1 MLQACLNGRRARAE
15 RPAASRTPGVAGGE
29 HSAVPLTPE
38 ELAAD
43 ARRAVAAGAA
53 ELHVHPRVPGG
64 RDTTEPGAAGATV
77 RAIRAACPG
86 VPLGLTTG
94 LWTTDGDAEL
104 RHAQVEAWE
113 DLPDYVSVNL
123 AEPGSAEL
131 CALMARRGVGVEAG
145 VWNLADAQLLLERG
159 LAPLRVLVETS
170 DGGAED
176 PVVAAA
182 EIDEMLVA
190 RGVSA
195 PQLHHG
201 AGSDAWMVLDAALA
215 RGRDVRIGLEDTTL
229 LPDGRTARDNAELV
243 AEAARRHRA

>member
-1 MLQACLNGRRARAE
+1 MLQACLNGRRPRE
-15 RPAASRTPGVAGGE
+15 DHP
-29 HSAVPLTPE
+29 AVPLTPE
-38 ELAAD
+38 ALAAD

-53 ELHVHPRVPGG
+53 ELHAHPRAPDG
-64 RDTTEPGAAGATV
+64 RDTVEPGAAAAAV

-94 LWTTDGDAEL
+94 LWTTDGDAER
-104 RHAQVEAWE
+104 RHACVVAWE
-113 DLPDYVSVNL
+113 ELPDYASVNL

-131 CALMARRGVGVEAG
+131 CALLARRGVGVEAG
-145 VWNLADAQLLLERG
+145 VWNAADARLLLERG
-159 LAPLRVLVETS
+159 LEPLRVLVETS

-176 PVVAAA
+176 PVAAAA
-182 EIDEMLVA
+182 EIDELLVA
-190 RGVSA
+190 GGVGA

-201 AGSDAWMVLDAALA
+201 AGADAWTVLDAALA

-243 AEAARRHRA
+243 AEAARRLRS

>member
-1 MLQACLNGRRARAE
+1 MLQACLNGRRPRDDH
-15 RPAASRTPGVAGGE
+15 PG
-29 HSAVPLTPE
+29 VPLTPD

-43 ARRAVAAGAA
+43 ARRAVTAGAA
-53 ELHVHPRVPGG
+53 QLHVHPRATGG
-64 RDTTEPGAAGATV
+64 RDTVEPSAAAATV

-94 LWTTDGDAEL
+94 LWTTEGDAER
-104 RHAQVEAWE
+104 RHACVEAWE
-113 DLPDYVSVNL
+113 ELPDYVSVNL

-131 CALMARRGVGVEAG
+131 CALVTRRGVGIEAG

-170 DGGAED
+170 DGGADD
-176 PVVAAA
+176 PVAAAA
-182 EIDEMLVA
+182 EIDDLLVEG
-190 RGVSA
+190 GVTA

-201 AGSDAWMVLDAALA
+201 AGADAWAVLYAALA

-229 LPDGRTARDNAELV
+229 MPDGRTARDNAELV
-243 AEAARRHRA
+243 AEAARRLRS

>member
-1 MLQACLNGRRARAE
+1 VLQACLNGRR
-15 RPAASRTPGVAGGE
+15 SRNDHP
-29 HSAVPLTPE
+29 AVPLTPE

-53 ELHVHPRVPGG
+53 ELHVHPRASGG
-64 RDTTEPGAAGATV
+64 ADTTDPGAAGATV
-77 RAIRAACPG
+77 RAIRAACPR

-104 RHAQVEAWE
+104 RHAQVAAWKH
-113 DLPDYVSVNL
+113 LPDYVSVNL
-123 AEPGSAEL
+123 AEPGSVVLCEL
-131 CALMARRGVGVEAG
+131 LAGRGVGIEAG
-145 VWNLADAQLLLERG
+145 VWNLADAHLLLERG

-176 PVVAAA
+176 PVAAAA
-182 EIDEMLVA
+182 EIDELLVGA
-190 RGVSA
+190 GLTA

-201 AGSDAWMVLDAALA
+201 AGADAWEMLDVALA

-229 LPDGRTARDNAELV
+229 MPDGSVARDNAQLV
-243 AEAARRHRA
+243 AEAARRLPS

>member
-1 MLQACLNGRRARAE
+1 MLQACLNGRRTRD
-15 RPAASRTPGVAGGE
+15 E
-29 HSAVPLTPE
+29 HPAVPLAPE

-53 ELHVHPRVPGG
+53 ELHVHPRLPGG
-64 RDTTEPGAAGATV
+64 DTTEPGAAGATV
-77 RAIRAACPG
+77 RAIRAACPRT
-86 VPLGLTTG
+86 PLGFTTG
-94 LWTTDGDAEL
+94 LWTTGGDAEL
-104 RHAQVEAWE
+104 RHAHVEGWV

-131 CALMARRGVGVEAG
+131 CELLAGRGVGIEAG
-145 VWNLADAQLLLERG
+145 VWNLADAHLLLERG

-176 PVVAAA
+176 PVAAAA
-182 EIDEMLVA
+182 EIDDLLVA
-190 RGVSA
+190 GGLTA

-201 AGSDAWMVLDAALA
+201 AGGDAWEMLDAALA

-229 LPDGRTARDNAELV
+229 MPDGSTARDNAQLV
-243 AEAARRHRA
+243 AEAARRLR

>member
-1 MLQACLNGRRARAE
+1 MLQACLNGRRL
-15 RPAASRTPGVAGGE
+15 PDDHP
-29 HSAVPLTPE
+29 AVPLTPE

-86 VPLGLTTG
+86 TPLGLTTG
-94 LWTTDGDAEL
+94 LWTTDGDDEL
-104 RHAQVEAWE
+104 RHANVEAWD

-123 AEPGSAEL
+123 AEPDSAEL
-131 CALMARRGVGVEAG
+131 CELLAGRGVGVEAG
-145 VWNLADAQLLLERG
+145 VWNLADAHLLLERG

-170 DGGAED
+170 DGGADD
-176 PVVAAA
+176 PVAAAA
-182 EIDEMLVA
+182 EIDELLVA
-190 RGVSA
+190 GGLTA

-201 AGSDAWMVLDAALA
+201 AGADAWEMLDAALA
-215 RGRDVRIGLEDTTL
+215 RGRDVRVGLEDTTL
-229 LPDGRTARDNAELV
+229 MPDGSTARDNAELV
-243 AEAARRHRA
+243 AEAARRLRS

>member
-1 MLQACLNGRRARAE
+1 MLQACLNGQ
-15 RPAASRTPGVAGGE
+15 RPRSE
-29 HSAVPLTPE
+29 HPAVPLTPD

-53 ELHVHPRVPGG
+53 QLHVHPRADGG
-64 RDTTEPGAAGATV
+64 RDTVEPGAAGAAV

-104 RHAQVEAWE
+104 RHARVEAWE
-113 DLPDYVSVNL
+113 ELPDYASVNL
-123 AEPGSAEL
+123 FEPGSAEL
-131 CALMARRGVGVEAG
+131 CALLTARGVGIEAG
-145 VWNLADAQLLLERG
+145 VWNAGDARLLLERG
-159 LAPLRVLVETS
+159 LAPLRVLVEPS

-176 PVVAAA
+176 PVAAAA
-182 EIDEMLVA
+182 EIDALLVE
-190 RGVSA
+190 GGLQV

-201 AGSDAWMVLDAALA
+201 AGDDAWEMLDAALA

-229 LPDGRTARDNAELV
+229 MPDGRVARDNAELV
-243 AEAARRHRA
+243 AEAARRLRA

>member
-1 MLQACLNGRRARAE
+1 MLQACLNGRRPRGDH
-15 RPAASRTPGVAGGE
+15 P
-29 HSAVPLTPE
+29 AVPLTPE

-53 ELHVHPRVPGG
+53 ELHVHPRASGG
-64 RDTTEPGAAGATV
+64 GADTTERGAAGATV
-77 RAIRAACPG
+77 RAIRTACPR

-131 CALMARRGVGVEAG
+131 CELLAGRGVGIEAG
-145 VWNLADAQLLLERG
+145 VWNLADAHLLLERG

-170 DGGAED
+170 DGGADD
-176 PVVAAA
+176 PVAAAA
-182 EIDEMLVA
+182 EIDELLVA
-190 RGVSA
+190 GGLTA

-201 AGSDAWMVLDAALA
+201 AGADAWEMLDAALA

-229 LPDGRTARDNAELV
+229 MPDGSVARDNAELV
-243 AEAARRHRA
+243 AEAARRTALLRGGA